1 MPRMRRADRLFQ
13 IIQLLRGRRRAVTA
27 RWLAEQLEVS
37 ERTVY
42 RDVRDLMSSGTP
54 IEGEAG
60 VGYQLRRDYDL
71 PPLMFD
77 AEEIEALVFGARI
90 VRRHGDERLAKAADQ
105 VISKVQAVLPKRL
118 RPLVRQTKLF
128 ALRFGD
134 EDEADSETLS
144 AVRRAA
150 AQQKKLRL
158 DYEKPDGETSTRVVR
173 PLGLF
178 FWGRTWTLTAWCELR
193 TDFRTFRVDR
203 MQKAVLLDE
212 SFTEEEG
219 KTLKDYLSRFGGESL
234 LEDV

>member
-1 MPRMRRADRLFQ
+1 M
-13 IIQLLRGRRRAVTA
+13 TA
-27 RWLAEQLEVS
+27 RFLAEQLEVS

-42 RDVRDLMSSGTP
+42 RDVRDLVSSGTP

-105 VISKVQAVLPKRL
+105 VLSKVQAVLPKRL
-118 RPLVRQTKLF
+118 RPLLRESKLF

-134 EDEADSETLS
+134 DDKADSETLS

-150 AQQKKLRL
+150 AGQNKLRI
-158 DYEKPDGETSTRVVR
+158 DYEKPDGDTSSRTVR

-193 TDFRTFRVDR
+193 EDFRTFRVDR
-203 MQKAVLLDE
+203 MKKAEALSDTFTDE
-212 SFTEEEG
+212 DG
-219 KTLKDYLSRFGGESL
+219 KTLRDYLSRFGGEGL
-234 LEDV
+234 LDE

>member
-1 MPRMRRADRLFQ
+1 MRRADRLFQ

-42 RDVRDLMSSGTP
+42 RDVRDLMSTGTP

-90 VRRHGDERLAKAADQ
+90 VRRHGDARLAKAADQ

-118 RPLVRQTKLF
+118 RPLLRESKLF
-128 ALRFGD
+128 AIRFD
-134 EDEADSETLS
+134 DDQKEISDTLTT
-144 AVRRAA
+144 VRGAA
-150 AQQKKLRL
+150 AKSQKLRL
-158 DYEKPDGETSTRVVR
+158 DYEKEDGESSSRLVR

-178 FWGRTWTLTAWCELR
+178 FWGRRWTLTAWCELR
-193 TDFRTFRVDR
+193 TDFRTFRLDR
-203 MQKAVLLDE
+203 MKGVEVLEETFVDE
-212 SFTEEEG
+212 DG
-219 KTLKDYLSRFGGESL
+219 KTLRNYLERFGGEGL
-234 LEDV
+234 LDE

>member
-1 MPRMRRADRLFQ
+1 MRRADRLFQ

-42 RDVRDLMSSGTP
+42 RDVRDLISSGTP

-90 VRRHGDERLAKAADQ
+90 VRRHGDERLARAADQ

-118 RPLVRQTKLF
+118 RPLLRETKLF

-134 EDEADSETLS
+134 EDRADSATLS
-144 AVRRAA
+144 VVRRAA
-150 AQQKKLRL
+150 AQQKKLRIE
-158 DYEKPDGETSTRVVR
+158 YEKEDGESSARVVR

-203 MQKAVLLDE
+203 MKKAEMLDDTFVDE
-212 SFTEEEG
+212 DR
-219 KTLKDYLSRFGGESL
+219 KTLRDYLSRFGGEAL
-234 LEDV
+234 LDE